1 MNLKTWLLRKVTF
14 IAGAGRNYR
23 SEFVPLRISSAANL
37 FRSELVPLR
46 ISSALKKDLHAAM
59 LRGRFSSNESRPW
72 AANARNILVV
82 TALST
87 RFNRAKGQRFVIR
100 VVVKR
105 NKETLCELCFNN

>member
-23 SEFVPLRISSAANL
+23 SEFVPLQICSAPNL

-46 ISSALKKDLHAAM
+46 ISSALKIDLHAAM

-82 TALST
+82 TALCLVHT
-87 RFNRAKGQRFVIR
+87 IQQGKRA
-100 VVVKR
+100 
-105 NKETLCELCFNN
+105 TLCDSRCCKTQQRNAL